1 MAKSIVLGI
10 LLETLGEY
18 VEISRDKL
26 KMAVWSGRIEL
37 NDMSLKSGALA
48 SLDLPIHVYHG
59 SLGILKITIPWT
71 SLGKSSTVIELD
83 GLVASIGPSDDEF
96 FTAEDLRRHSAD
108 LKRKILLRAENI
120 AYAYMSGE
128 LRKKELLRTEPST
141 HTKKKR
147 NTSWASSVG
156 ASYVQ
161 GLIAKMLANIEVKF
175 RNIHIRYE
183 DGVAVSGRFISAGIT
198 VEELSIITTDEKW
211 MEIVSVSSSKLLN
224 SSKGNSESNN
234 NSKSKSKSKGKG
246 SPRNTSSGLVM
257 HKIATLRNVCVYW
270 NTDSTG
276 PLKNGYGLHSDGIWH
291 KVMRSMIYID
301 ADGVKGN
308 SSNHYVLA
316 PPNLIV
322 IKATYDNEKSNEHTS
337 PQRMS
342 STVATASASTT
353 RIGTALSE
361 ELKSESE
368 KILYHGQCPHN
379 TETHTETE
387 IESCRVIDIS
397 VDMGSMSIAADLDQ
411 MDQVSSPYCTALYY
425 TTLHYTTL
433 HYTTLHCSILHY
445 TTLHYNVIMSCHIIS

>member
-59 SLGILKITIPWT
+59 SLGSLKITIPWT

-83 GLVASIGPSDDEF
+83 GLVASIGPSDDRF

-108 LKRKILLRAENI
+108 LKRKILLRAERI

-128 LRKKELLRTEPST
+128 LRKKELRRTELLT

-161 GLIAKMLANIEVKF
+161 GLIAKMLANIEFTF

-183 DGVAVSGRFISAGIT
+183 DGVAVSGRFLSAGIT
-198 VEELSIITTDEKW
+198 VDELSIITTDENWVEVAAQNTTK
-211 MEIVSVSSSKLLN
+211 EISKSN
-224 SSKGNSESNN
+224 S
-234 NSKSKSKSKGKG
+234 NSKSRSKSKG
-246 SPRNTSSGLVM
+246 SPVNSAPGLVM

-270 NTDSTG
+270 NTDSDG
-276 PLKNGYGLHSDGIWH
+276 PLKNGLGLHSDSKWH
-291 KVMRSMIYID
+291 KAMRSMIYTD
-301 ADGVKGN
+301 AGTTKGTSCN
-308 SSNHYVLA
+308 NYVLA
-316 PPNLIV
+316 PPNFII
-322 IKATYDNEKSNEHTS
+322 IKVAYDNEKSYEQNSSH
-337 PQRMS
+337 RVN
-342 STVATASASTT
+342 STVTAATTTADGAADADVAATKKLNAEEFLSHEQRTRDTEST
-353 RIGTALSE
+353 GNS
-361 ELKSESE
+361 
-368 KILYHGQCPHN
+368 GC
-379 TETHTETE
+379 
-387 IESCRVIDIS
+387 VIDVS
-397 VDMGSMSIAADLDQ
+397 VDMGSMQFAAGLEQ
-411 MDQVSSPYCTALYY
+411 MDQVSPVHSTV
-425 TTLHYTTL
+425 HYTTL
-433 HYTTLHCSILHY
+433 YCTTLHCTVLHY
-445 TTLHYNVIMSCHIIS
+445 TVLYFTVLYCTLLHSMQLCFFVFCFVAR

>member
-83 GLVASIGPSDDEF
+83 GLVASIGPSDDKF

-141 HTKKKR
+141 QTKKKR

-211 MEIVSVSSSKLLN
+211 IEIVSVSSSKMLN
-224 SSKGNSESNN
+224 SSKSNSESNN
-234 NSKSKSKSKGKG
+234 NSYSRNKSKGKG
-246 SPRNTSSGLVM
+246 SPRDTTSGVVM

-291 KVMRSMIYID
+291 KVMRSMIYTD
-301 ADGVKGN
+301 ADRMKDKT
-308 SSNHYVLA
+308 SCNHYVLA

-322 IKATYDNEKSNEHTS
+322 IKATYDNEKSYEHTS

-342 STVATASASTT
+342 TTVNTARASASVTC
-353 RIGTALSE
+353 IGAALSK
-361 ELKSESE
+361 ELNSESE
-368 KILYHGQCPHN
+368 KFLCHGQCPQDTN
-379 TETHTETE
+379 TETGTERET
-387 IESCRVIDIS
+387 ESCRVIDIS
-397 VDMGSMSIAADLDQ
+397 VDMSA
-411 MDQVSSPYCTALYY
+411 
-425 TTLHYTTL
+425 
-433 HYTTLHCSILHY
+433 
-445 TTLHYNVIMSCHIIS
+445 